1 MMYVEDTPERAI
13 GTLDPPGVR
22 IGVILEAP
30 GTGRAGGV
38 YVADEIVGAEGWHG
52 G

>member
-1 MMYVEDTPERAI
+1 MSHLKDTPARAI

-22 IGVILEAP
+22 VGVILESS
-30 GTGRAGGV
+30 GTGRASGV
-38 YVADEIVGAEGWHG
+38 NVSDEVVRTEGCHG

>member
-1 MMYVEDTPERAI
+1 MYVEDTPARAI

-22 IGVILEAP
+22 VGVILEAP
-30 GTGRAGGV
+30 GTSRAGGV
-38 YVADEIVGAEGWHG
+38 NVSDEVVRAEGWHG